1 MLIQKLN
8 EIISVLNSLIEITQQ
23 DIKNIKQAKHEEV
36 FKNTKPKEQ
45 LSLKFYEL
53 KSEIDTILVN
63 RNKPLEEI
71 FTKEEEVLFDEFRE
85 KLNLFYKEHK
95 HFSRLAITVANFYNA
110 LSAQIKDEKPVSYNE
125 TANFNSK
132 LTLKA

>member
-1 MLIQKLN
+1 MLTQKLK
-8 EIISVLNSLIEITQQ
+8 EIISVLNNLIEITKE
-23 DIKNIKQAKHEEV
+23 DIKNIKAANHEEV
-36 FKNTKPKEQ
+36 FKNTKLKEQ
-45 LSLKFYEL
+45 LSYRFYEL
-53 KSEIDTILVN
+53 KNEIDSILVKRN
-63 RNKPLEEI
+63 RPINEI
-71 FTKEEEVLFDEFRE
+71 FTPEEEKLFDEFRE

-125 TANFNSK
+125 KANFDSK